1 MKVVVMSK
9 NTFSITTITNVSNI
23 AYASGIYSITS
34 GGTTT
39 TYSADDYN
47 ISILW

>member
-9 NTFSITTITNVSNI
+9 NTFSVTTLTNVSNI

-39 TYSADDYN
+39 TYAADDYN
-47 ISILW
+47 VSILW